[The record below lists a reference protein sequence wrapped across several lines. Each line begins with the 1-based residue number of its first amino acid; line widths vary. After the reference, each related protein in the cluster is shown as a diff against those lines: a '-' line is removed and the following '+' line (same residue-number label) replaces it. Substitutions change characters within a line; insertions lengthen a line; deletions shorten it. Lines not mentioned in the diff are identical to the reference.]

1 MLLRSLVSICDNAA
15 TRFPAPLLPSLQHTP
30 KPEAIV
36 AVAHAARHEVSIS
49 YTRLLVATL
58 ACVPICL
65 AHTAAAGATHGA
77 DTRPPSLQMGLATPC
92 RIYRAQR
99 FLSSDAAKRKQVF
112 ELYLSAH
119 DHGHCAKRSCVAVP
133 APADRRPTTGFR
145 CAATMANGE
154 CLATRT
160 APAW

>member
-1 MLLRSLVSICDNAA
+1 MLLRSLVSTCDNAA

-65 AHTAAAGATHGA
+65 AHTAAASATHGA
-77 DTRPPSLQMGLATPC
+77 DTRPQCLQMGLATPC

-99 FLSSDAAKRKQVF
+99 FLSSDAAKASRYSSCTSVLTITGTVRTELRSGASPGSHRPQTHQFQV
-112 ELYLSAH
+112 
-119 DHGHCAKRSCVAVP
+119 CRN
-133 APADRRPTTGFR
+133 
-145 CAATMANGE
+145 NGK
-154 CLATRT
+154 
-160 APAW
+160 W